1 MKVSATLNYLRDKGH
16 VLTHCLPEN
25 FGDRLNTS
33 DLRDENV
40 CTLDRLETTHV

>member
-1 MKVSATLNYLRDKGH
+1 MLGIFHSIKVSATLNYLQDKEH

-33 DLRDENV
+33 DFERRKCLH
-40 CTLDRLETTHV
+40 T